1 MEIHPCT
8 AVPQRVTETSVDC
21 YLNTTRIIQDEDGNK
36 PLHLVR
42 DLHILNG
49 KIIDLLVKYGAQNI
63 DIRDA
68 ECRTPFQ
75 MAVRCGNAQAVKKL
89 VGHGANVSVVKA
101 DMTDA
106 RRLKRL
112 KNEGKMMGQLL
123 KFEMGSAQKGNET
136 KHTTGVA
143 SVQGAENP
151 ETLATSS
158 RTNKCVMA

>member
-75 MAVRCGNAQAVKKL
+75 MAVRCGNAQDVKKL
-89 VGHGANVSVVKA
+89 VDLGADFSVVKA
-101 DMTDA
+101 DEKA
-106 RRLKRL
+106 AVELERLYYEAKNVERKKR
-112 KNEGKMMGQLL
+112 
-123 KFEMGSAQKGNET
+123 
-136 KHTTGVA
+136 KH
-143 SVQGAENP
+143 
-151 ETLATSS
+151 
-158 RTNKCVMA
+158 

>member
-8 AVPQRVTETSVDC
+8 TVPQRVTETSVGC

-36 PLHLVR
+36 PLHLVC

-75 MAVRCGNAQAVKKL
+75 MAGRCGNAQAVKKL
-89 VGHGANVSVVKA
+89 VDHGANVSVVKA

-112 KNEGKMMGQLL
+112 KNEGKMKGQLL
-123 KFEMGSAQKGNET
+123 KFEMVLRKKVT
-136 KHTTGVA
+136 KQNIQQVSLLFKVLKTHR
-143 SVQGAENP
+143 
-151 ETLATSS
+151 LYIFK
-158 RTNKCVMA
+158 NK